1 MMNITELLTLV
12 SILVGD
18 SVEATAVPWH
28 AIQVGPVRPVRAVVW
43 GDAGVPRVVCS
54 SLSYNRDF
62 NNFRSWWSRFRV
74 SRLEGAAVDY
84 RVAEFT

>member
-12 SILVGD
+12 SILVGG
-18 SVEATAVPWH
+18 SVIATAVPWD

-54 SLSYNRDF
+54 SLSYDRDF
-62 NNFRSWWSRFRV
+62 NHFRFRFRV
-74 SRLEGAAVDY
+74 RGFEGATVDY